1 MIRPAES
8 QVCEV
13 VGTSSTT
20 RSVSCLGQHGK
31 RSSIPPPNVNGRPS
45 AAARD
50 PPVGV
55 ARGSCGMIA
64 NATQKNQSA
73 SFERSYR
80 GPA

>member
-31 RSSIPPPNVNGRPS
+31 RSSIPPPTASRSIAVRGLLGRDVDNRRY
-45 AAARD
+45 ALTL
-50 PPVGV
+50 G
-55 ARGSCGMIA
+55 
-64 NATQKNQSA
+64 
-73 SFERSYR
+73 
-80 GPA
+80 